1 VSGFASAQDVVD
13 DRLLR
18 EIDATLDEDPYDFDP
33 VGG

>member
-1 VSGFASAQDVVD
+1 VNGFASAQDVAD

-18 EIDATLDEDPYDFDP
+18 EIDATLDEDPYGFDP